1 MIEILVNYVNGAR
14 GAFLANIMTNQFDVI
29 RTGGYEVMPRYDLV
43 SAMHNLAF
51 QHNTPH
57 GTLFKSYDEMFDVCE
72 KMDIKTFRIVS
83 NTIEER
89 LNITHFDIQKN
100 AIIGKRGESLETNLK
115 NTNRTLDDFSK
126 NYKEV
131 ISLWMPHTINFDL
144 EDYNY
149 LHRYDYIVEFKD
161 LFDVDKINELYK
173 SKYNT
178 DLTKEQREIL
188 QNNIDLQDLI
198 A

>member
-100 AIIGKRGESLETNLK
+100 AIIE
-115 NTNRTLDDFSK
+115 
-126 NYKEV
+126 
-131 ISLWMPHTINFDL
+131 
-144 EDYNY
+144 
-149 LHRYDYIVEFKD
+149 
-161 LFDVDKINELYK
+161 
-173 SKYNT
+173 
-178 DLTKEQREIL
+178 
-188 QNNIDLQDLI
+188 
-198 A
+198 

>member
-100 AIIGKRGESLETNLK
+100 AIIGKRGESLETKLK
-115 NTNRTLDDFSK
+115 NKNRTLDDFSK